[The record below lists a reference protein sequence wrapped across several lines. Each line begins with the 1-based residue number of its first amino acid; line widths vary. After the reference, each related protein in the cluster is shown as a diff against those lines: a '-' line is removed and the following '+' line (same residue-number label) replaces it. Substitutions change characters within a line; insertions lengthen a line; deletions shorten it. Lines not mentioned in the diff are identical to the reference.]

1 MDSKKSWP
9 YVAGGLLIVIVGV
22 AVAWTV
28 SQKLA
33 GGTSYTKLAAPGVKV
48 TSTEAGV
55 LDPSVK
61 YDTATG
67 LLKEGGIGNEGT
79 YHLERQGGP
88 VNNVYLTSS
97 VVDLGIF
104 VGKNVQ
110 VWGQTL
116 ASQKAGWLID
126 VAKVQVV
133 Q

>member
-9 YVAGGLLIVIVGV
+9 YIVGGLVIVIVGIV
-22 AVAWTV
+22 IAWTI
-28 SQKLA
+28 SRKLV
-33 GGTSYTKLAAPGVKV
+33 GGTSSKLAAPGVIV

-61 YDTATG
+61 YDNAIG
-67 LLKEGGIGNEGT
+67 VLKEGGIDNEGT
-79 YHLERQGGP
+79 YHLERNGGS

-97 VVDLGIF
+97 VVDLSIF
-104 VGKNVQ
+104 MGKNVE

-116 ASQKAGWLID
+116 ASQKAGWLMD

-133 Q
+133 K